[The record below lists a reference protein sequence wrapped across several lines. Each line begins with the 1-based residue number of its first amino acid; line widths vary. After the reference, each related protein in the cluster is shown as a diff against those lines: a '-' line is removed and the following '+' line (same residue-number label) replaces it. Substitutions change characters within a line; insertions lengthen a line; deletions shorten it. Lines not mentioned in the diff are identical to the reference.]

1 MAQTKEIRKKIGSVQ
16 NTMKI
21 TSAMELVASSK
32 MKKTQDAMSKGKPYS
47 KKIIELIDN
56 LAGASSE
63 YKHPFFN
70 TTAEKTDIYIIVG
83 TDKGLC
89 GGLNSN
95 LFKLALK
102 NMAQRESEGRKVKAV
117 LFGKKATEVF
127 SRLKNAEVLG
137 SSSRLGD
144 IPTVE
149 DVIGA
154 AQIAISEF
162 EASNIGNVYLYGNE
176 FVNTMSQKPF
186 ERKVLPIANIESDA
200 ENTRVWD
207 YIYEP
212 TSKEI
217 LDLLLKRY
225 IETQIYQAVIENNAC
240 EQAAKMLAMKNASE
254 NAEEIIKDLQLLY
267 NNARQAS
274 ITQELSE
281 IVGGAAAI

>member
-1 MAQTKEIRKKIGSVQ
+1 
-16 NTMKI
+16 
-21 TSAMELVASSK
+21 MELVASSK

-63 YKHPFFN
+63 YKHPFFKSTGN
-70 TTAEKTDIYIIVG
+70 KTDIYIVVG

-102 NMAQRESEGRKVKAV
+102 NMAEREKNGRDVKAV

-137 SSSRLGD
+137 SASRLGD
-144 IPTVE
+144 IPTAE

-162 EASNIGNVYLYGNE
+162 EQGNIGDVYLYGNE

-186 ERKVLPIANIESDA
+186 ERKLLPISNITSETESKK
-200 ENTRVWD
+200 VWD

-212 TSKEI
+212 GSKEI

>member
-63 YKHPFFN
+63 YKHPFFKSTGN
-70 TTAEKTDIYIIVG
+70 KTDIYIVVG

-102 NMAQRESEGRKVKAV
+102 NMAEREKNGRDVKAV

-137 SSSRLGD
+137 SASRLGD
-144 IPTVE
+144 IPTAE
-149 DVIGA
+149 DVIGGS
-154 AQIAISEF
+154 QIAISEF
-162 EASNIGNVYLYGNE
+162 EKGNIGNVYLYGNE

-186 ERKVLPIANIESDA
+186 ERKLLPISNVTSETESKK
-200 ENTRVWD
+200 VWD

-212 TSKEI
+212 GSKEI

>member
-16 NTMKI
+16 NTKKI

-32 MKKTQDAMSKGKPYS
+32 MKKTQDAMRKGKPYS
-47 KKIIELIDN
+47 KKIVELINN

-63 YKHPFFN
+63 YKHPFFK
-70 TTAEKTDIYIIVG
+70 TTEQKTDIYIVVS

-95 LFKLALK
+95 LFKLALN
-102 NMAQRESEGRKVKAV
+102 NMAEREKQGRKVKAL
-117 LFGKKATEVF
+117 LFGRKATDVF

-137 SSSRLGD
+137 SASKLGD
-144 IPTVE
+144 IPTAE
-149 DVIGA
+149 DVIGS
-154 AQIAISEF
+154 AQIAIADF
-162 EASNIGNVYLYGNE
+162 EEGNIGNVYLYANE
-176 FVNTMSQKPF
+176 FINTMSQRPF
-186 ERKVLPIANIESDA
+186 EKKLLPISSIETEEEQA
-200 ENTRVWD
+200 IWD

-212 TSKEI
+212 GSKEI
-217 LDLLLKRY
+217 LDKLLKRY

-240 EQAAKMLAMKNASE
+240 EQAAKMIAMKNASE
-254 NAEEIIKDLQLLY
+254 NAEEIIKELQLLY

>member
-63 YKHPFFN
+63 YKHPFFKSTGN
-70 TTAEKTDIYIIVG
+70 KTDIYIVVG

-102 NMAQRESEGRKVKAV
+102 NMAEREKNGRDVKAV

-137 SSSRLGD
+137 SASRLGD
-144 IPTVE
+144 IPTAE
-149 DVIGA
+149 DVIGGS
-154 AQIAISEF
+154 QIAISEF
-162 EASNIGNVYLYGNE
+162 EKGNIGNVYLYGNE

-186 ERKVLPIANIESDA
+186 ERKLLPISNVTSETESKK
-200 ENTRVWD
+200 VWD

-212 TSKEI
+212 GSKEI
-217 LDLLLKRY
+217 LDQLLKRY